1 MSGDDSGAAASADAG
16 LGIPTDGAAILR
28 QPVTDPSCAP
38 NTFTQT
44 SFQNLAVPLGAPLDR
59 MQSDLPPDAGAAPAG
74 WNYYNIDGAVCRDG
88 SPVGIYVRYTTSTKL
103 VIYLEGGGACM
114 SPHFCDHNPY
124 NMNMVFPGGSLNGES
139 FGGSLATQPG
149 LQQPYASGIF
159 DNTNPANP
167 FEDWNQVYIPYCT
180 GDAHFGTNDGAMLQ
194 DGINP
199 LQTNTWHFM
208 GYRNMQKFISRIA
221 PTFTNA
227 DYVILTGSSAGGLGA
242 GLNYGMVQDT
252 FGSTPVDI
260 IDDSF
265 PPFTGQLISACL
277 QGITIPLWGMDQ
289 SIPSDCAEC
298 QADAG
303 GLPNIIVYWH
313 HKYPRLRAG
322 LISSIHDQIIRLF
335 LAAGQNN
342 CMDTDP
348 NILSNLAFSGSDV
361 PSFDG
366 GMYENGLDALRS
378 LYGCTNAVST
388 YYIGAGDP
396 DASDSNGTIDTL
408 HEHLFRD
415 RFYAPLAGAGQPTLA
430 AWVGDFIAGHDSQ
443 TGP

>member
-1 MSGDDSGAAASADAG
+1 MG
-16 LGIPTDGAAILR
+16 
-28 QPVTDPSCAP
+28 
-38 NTFTQT
+38 N
-44 SFQNLAVPLGAPLDR
+44 
-59 MQSDLPPDAGAAPAG
+59 
-74 WNYYNIDGAVCRDG
+74 G
-88 SPVGIYVRYTTSTKL
+88 S
-103 VIYLEGGGACM
+103 
-114 SPHFCDHNPY
+114 
-124 NMNMVFPGGSLNGES
+124 
-139 FGGSLATQPG
+139 
-149 LQQPYASGIF
+149 
-159 DNTNPANP
+159 
-167 FEDWNQVYIPYCT
+167 
-180 GDAHFGTNDGAMLQ
+180 
-194 DGINP
+194 
-199 LQTNTWHFM
+199 
-208 GYRNMQKFISRIA
+208 
-221 PTFTNA
+221 
-227 DYVILTGSSAGGLGA
+227 
-242 GLNYGMVQDT
+242 
-252 FGSTPVDI
+252 
-260 IDDSF
+260 
-265 PPFTGQLISACL
+265 
-277 QGITIPLWGMDQ
+277 